1 MRVSLLLGLASVA
14 LMAAKDNT
22 LHIEKAN
29 QAAFV
34 GYSEDAKAEK
44 NWELRAEKLLP
55 VAGKK
60 GIWDLEKIV
69 LTTFRDAKAGTVM
82 RTDAGRVEPEKGLA
96 SGEDEVTVAANN
108 FQLEGKGWNWQT
120 TPKGDILA
128 IRTDVRATLLSTKK
142 GEEPI
147 KVTAARVDVAPNDKG
162 ITVMTFSGNVLLER
176 GTERLS
182 CERVVCLLS
191 SDRGSCERLDA
202 RGNVLHINGP
212 RALSAEQL
220 IHDLKEEKM
229 QLTGN
234 VRVADPEFEI
244 QATSVNRDTTL
255 GVTECLSDTL
265 VRIRI
270 LPVKDRTEAVMT
282 GRHVVVAPGT
292 GKSGLTIAVDG
303 GAEYT
308 AEGTRL
314 RANDIL
320 VRAGEEGDGP
330 ISANGNVDGVM
341 GQLKFASEQA
351 RLDRVI
357 QRLDLSG
364 NPRLKDA
371 RGFDVAGFSMVA
383 LLAQERVTVESGPGL
398 RAAMRIRSATGP
410 VEAEAERITLS
421 RKDERSTA
429 DLRGSVQYRMN
440 GAKATCDRLIAL
452 AEPTEGTT
460 NVELTQAS
468 LSGSVHYTAPGFSA
482 LSDRAEI
489 HPAIGVEAS
498 DITGKPMLLYLQSFA
513 NAPATATR
521 PRIEIASGEGIAAF
535 TADRHQVLFSEQVAR
550 FVLNGS
556 VKMASGDTQA
566 SCGELIGSAKRDD
579 KGKFGLVGAA
589 GTIDVRAEV
598 GGSRAKGESIEIKP
612 AAKQVILSGNARIE
626 DREGRV
632 GIPAESLTFD
642 TTTRNWRMDSVRSK
656 TGSPV
661 RPKILLPDAG
671 FTLPVPQ

>member
-34 GYSEDAKAEK
+34 GFSDDAKAEK
-44 NWELRAEKLLP
+44 NWEMRAEKLLP

-69 LTTFRDAKAGTVM
+69 LTTFQDGKAGTVM
-82 RTDAGRVEPEKGLA
+82 RTDTGRVEPEKGIA

-108 FQLEGKGWNWQT
+108 FQLEGKGWNWRN
-120 TPKGDILA
+120 TPKGDIFA
-128 IRTDVRATLLSTKK
+128 VRTDVHATLLPAKK

-147 KVTAARVDVAPNDKG
+147 QVTAARVDVAPNDKG
-162 ITVMTFSGNVLLER
+162 VTVMTFSGNVLLVR

-182 CERVVCLLS
+182 CERVECLLS

-202 RGNVLHINGP
+202 TGHVLHINGP
-212 RALSAEQL
+212 RALSADHL

-265 VRIRI
+265 VRVHI
-270 LPVKDRTEAVMT
+270 LPVKDRSEAVMT

-292 GKSGLTIAVDG
+292 GKSGLTFAVDG

-308 AEGTRL
+308 TEATRL

-330 ISANGNVDGVM
+330 ISANGNVDGVI
-341 GQLKFASEQA
+341 GQLKFTSEQA

-364 NPRLKDA
+364 APRLKDA
-371 RGFDVAGFSMVA
+371 RGFEVAGFSMVA

-398 RAAMRIRSATGP
+398 RATMRIRSATGL
-410 VEAEAERITLS
+410 VESDADRIVLS
-421 RKDERSTA
+421 RKDEQSTA
-429 DLRGSVQYRMN
+429 DLRGSVQYRMVSS
-440 GAKATCDRLIAL
+440 KATCDRLIAL
-452 AEPTEGTT
+452 AEPTEGTA

-468 LSGSVHYTAPGFSA
+468 LSGSVHYMAPGFSSF
-482 LSDRAEI
+482 SDRAEI
-489 HPAIGVEAS
+489 HPAVGVEAA

-513 NAPATATR
+513 NAPATAIR
-521 PRIEIASGEGIAAF
+521 PRIEFVSGDGIAAF
-535 TADRHQVLFSEQVAR
+535 TADRHQLLFSDQTAR
-550 FVLNGS
+550 FILNGS
-556 VKMASGDTQA
+556 VKMVSGDTQA
-566 SCGELIGSAKRDD
+566 TCGELIGSSKRDD
-579 KGKFGLVGAA
+579 KGNFSLVGAS
-589 GTIDVRAEV
+589 GTIDVNAEV
-598 GGSRAKGESIEIKP
+598 GGSRAKGELIEIKP
-612 AAKQVILSGNARIE
+612 AAHQVILSGNARIE
-626 DREGRV
+626 DRDGRV

-642 TTTRNWRMDSVRSK
+642 TVTHNWRMDSVRSK

-661 RPKILLPDAG
+661 RPKILLPDTG
-671 FTLPVPQ
+671 FTLPLPQ